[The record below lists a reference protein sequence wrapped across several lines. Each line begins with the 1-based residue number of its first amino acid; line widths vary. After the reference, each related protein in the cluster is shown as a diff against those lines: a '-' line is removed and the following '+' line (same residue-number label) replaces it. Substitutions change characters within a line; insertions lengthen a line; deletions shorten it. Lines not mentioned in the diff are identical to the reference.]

1 MATFSIEI
9 PQAAIKHPIEA
20 GGSIT
25 IGRAG
30 SASADIQLEDPDFL
44 ISRMHLMIEN
54 RGGEVIVKDLDSS
67 NGVFINKRRIASNE
81 PIALRAGDRLKIGNF
96 DVHILSEASTAADA
110 GGAPRGPN
118 EADRDSIQMGQ
129 YFLSLIARK
138 GKIRIGRSPDNDV
151 VTDPNDRTVGRWHA
165 ELWSDNGRWFIKDL
179 NSKNGV
185 FVNQRRIKEP
195 VEISGKDWIYVCLH
209 AFNIEQG
216 YKDLREEVAIEA
228 TQIEKTFP
236 NGYVGLKKMDFK
248 ISFSKFVAV
257 MGPSGCG
264 KSTLLKVLNGDNP
277 ATSGKV
283 LIHGLDLVDNYGLL
297 KKKIGYVPQDDI
309 IHKELTVRQ
318 TMWFSSKLRLEED
331 ISKQVIQEKIDGVL
345 QSLFDKE
352 KIPKIIDKP
361 VKSLSGGERKRLSIA
376 VELLTDPTI
385 LFLDEPTSPLDPETI
400 HEFLTKL
407 NNLKARGTTIIMV
420 THKPEDL
427 NYVDQVVF
435 LGTGGMHV
443 YQGKQDEILS
453 YFEKDSITKVYGLLS
468 ETKTAERFYHKIY
481 QEGGSQTPFKQ
492 SRMPGVDKET
502 SVLSQLKWLT
512 LRYFQVKVNDKAN
525 ISLLIAQPVIIGLL
539 ITVIFKDFQLGVI
552 FLMAI
557 SAIWFG
563 VSNAAKEIVSEQ
575 SIYKRERMFNLKINT
590 YLWSKINV
598 LATISIIQ
606 LLVFESIIYFKFR
619 WLAPEGFE
627 DIYQQSFIGSL
638 AFMFFLSISSTLL
651 GLLLSTKFDN
661 AEKVMTVVPIALM
674 PQIMLAGVI
683 TKIDNWGMELLSFL
697 TFGRWGTEG
706 LSRIQDNAVD
716 DGTVP
721 SDSLQSVIAYTPR
734 MEKDTIVVSEA
745 CQVPIEKPNMDK
757 MEATAKGAMELLDF
771 YNQKLTDDGE
781 LIGGFMDSMLA
792 NNLAIL
798 TINVILYVLIFY
810 FLKKKDSI

>member
-1 MATFSIEI
+1 
-9 PQAAIKHPIEA
+9 
-20 GGSIT
+20 
-25 IGRAG
+25 
-30 SASADIQLEDPDFL
+30 
-44 ISRMHLMIEN
+44 
-54 RGGEVIVKDLDSS
+54 
-67 NGVFINKRRIASNE
+67 
-81 PIALRAGDRLKIGNF
+81 
-96 DVHILSEASTAADA
+96 
-110 GGAPRGPN
+110 
-118 EADRDSIQMGQ
+118 
-129 YFLSLIARK
+129 
-138 GKIRIGRSPDNDV
+138 
-151 VTDPNDRTVGRWHA
+151 
-165 ELWSDNGRWFIKDL
+165 
-179 NSKNGV
+179 
-185 FVNQRRIKEP
+185 
-195 VEISGKDWIYVCLH
+195 
-209 AFNIEQG
+209 
-216 YKDLREEVAIEA
+216 
-228 TQIEKTFP
+228 
-236 NGYVGLKKMDFK
+236 
-248 ISFSKFVAV
+248 
-257 MGPSGCG
+257 
-264 KSTLLKVLNGDNP
+264 
-277 ATSGKV
+277 
-283 LIHGLDLVDNYGLL
+283 
-297 KKKIGYVPQDDI
+297 
-309 IHKELTVRQ
+309 
-318 TMWFSSKLRLEED
+318 
-331 ISKQVIQEKIDGVL
+331 
-345 QSLFDKE
+345 
-352 KIPKIIDKP
+352 
-361 VKSLSGGERKRLSIA
+361 
-376 VELLTDPTI
+376 
-385 LFLDEPTSPLDPETI
+385 
-400 HEFLTKL
+400 
-407 NNLKARGTTIIMV
+407 
-420 THKPEDL
+420 
-427 NYVDQVVF
+427 VVF

-453 YFEKDSITKVYGLLS
+453 YFEKDSINKVYGLLS